1 MGKRRRADADAAA
14 VNAENEKIQFTCVKL
29 TLNKW
34 LRGDTLSTH
43 KQLKSALDDTN
54 QVVNQV
60 VAEGWLHANL
70 YVQLCLDDGG
80 DREPILEQLGPLDHT
95 FFFRRVANHV
105 WRCTR
110 LSARA
115 TTIISTSKVGVLV

>member
-1 MGKRRRADADAAA
+1 MGKQRRADAAT
-14 VNAENEKIQFTCVKL
+14 VSAENEKTQFTCVKL

-43 KQLKSALDDTN
+43 KQLKSALENTV

-60 VAEGWLHANL
+60 VVEGWLHANL
-70 YVQLCLDDGG
+70 YVQLCLDGGG
-80 DREPILEQLGPLDHT
+80 DRESILEQLGPLDQT
-95 FFFRRVANHV
+95 FLSRRVANHM

-110 LSARA
+110 LSALA
-115 TTIISTSKVGVLV
+115 TTIISTSKVDVLV

>member
-1 MGKRRRADADAAA
+1 MGKRRRADAAA
-14 VNAENEKIQFTCVKL
+14 VSAEDEKTQFTCVEL

-34 LRGDTLSTH
+34 LRGDALSTH
-43 KQLKSALDDTN
+43 KQLKSALDDTI

-70 YVQLCLDDGG
+70 YVQLCLDGGG
-80 DREPILEQLGPLDHT
+80 DRESILEQLGPLDQT
-95 FFFRRVANHV
+95 FFSRRVANHV

-115 TTIISTSKVGVLV
+115 TAMISTSKVDVLV

>member
-1 MGKRRRADADAAA
+1 MGKRRRADAAA
-14 VNAENEKIQFTCVKL
+14 VSAENEKTQFTCVKL

-43 KQLKSALDDTN
+43 KQLKSAVDDTV
-54 QVVNQV
+54 QVVNQL

-70 YVQLCLDDGG
+70 YVQLCLDGG
-80 DREPILEQLGPLDHT
+80 DRKSILEQLGPLDQT
-95 FFFRRVANHV
+95 FSSRRVANRV
-105 WRCTR
+105 WRCAR

-115 TTIISTSKVGVLV
+115 TTIISTSKVDVLV